1 MKLDKFKI
9 AKLTNAKEI
18 KGGNNDT
25 TGNETIIVKTPK
37 CKDNS
42 RVWEQE

>member
-18 KGGNNDT
+18 KGGNNG
-25 TGNETIIVKTPK
+25 TGNETIIIEAPK
-37 CKDNS
+37 CQQGSK
-42 RVWEQE
+42 VWKQE